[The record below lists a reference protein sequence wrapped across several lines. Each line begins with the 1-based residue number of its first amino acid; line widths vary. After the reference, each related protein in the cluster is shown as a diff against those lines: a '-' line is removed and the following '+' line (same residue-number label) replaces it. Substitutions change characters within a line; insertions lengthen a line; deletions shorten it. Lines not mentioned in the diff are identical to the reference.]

1 MAKNDRKYYHYSH
14 LEESKAGLWRKTVGA
29 ERKRHIEHASD
40 LMRSPAEFIDA
51 MRQAL
56 VDWPNSCA
64 AAFTAEAVNKIAFLG
79 QAGCCVAIGSPEE
92 ATRAAWHTLTKQEQ
106 DEANA
111 AAALV
116 LNEWYSIHAKPERTL
131 FDA

>member
-1 MAKNDRKYYHYSH
+1 MPKADRKYYHYVE
-14 LEESKAGLWRKTVGA
+14 LEETNAGLWRRTVGE
-29 ERKRHIEHASD
+29 ERKRHIENAAD
-40 LMRSPAEFIDA
+40 LMRCSVEFQDA

-56 VDWPNSCA
+56 VDWPKSCA
-64 AAFTAEAVNKIAFLG
+64 AAFTADAVNHIAFLG
-79 QAGCCVAIGSPEE
+79 HAGCCVAVGSPEE
-92 ATRAAWHTLTKQEQ
+92 ATRAAWHTLTKAEQ

-116 LNEWYSIHAKPERTL
+116 LREWTLNYKPSERTL